1 MTEIMTD
8 QEFVRAFESC
18 ELSPDLFHHRDHIR
32 LARIYVE
39 LDGAAKA
46 TERFRSALRKFAAH
60 IGKSEKYH
68 ETITVAW
75 MRLVVRYCAAPRTR
89 RISGQL
95 MDKKSNTTFE
105 EFYSPELLA
114 TDAARTGF
122 VEPDREGLPGSRLPT
137 PTDEL
142 VGPIIAERR
151 LSVSISETDAHEIIV
166 RMAAPVSGESRAP
179 IGNLS
184 RSRLPQGSSMQG
196 APPAYWSG
204 HFLNAKTIGVT
215 LWYMAKD
222 CGYTRTY

>member
-75 MRLVVRYCAAPRTR
+75 MRLVVHAKSP
-89 RISGQL
+89 GELEKL
-95 MDKKSNTTFE
+95 MDKKHIE
-105 EFYSPELLA
+105 RFYSPELLA

-122 VEPDREGLPGSRLPT
+122 VEPDRARLPG
-137 PTDEL
+137 
-142 VGPIIAERR
+142 
-151 LSVSISETDAHEIIV
+151 
-166 RMAAPVSGESRAP
+166 
-179 IGNLS
+179 
-184 RSRLPQGSSMQG
+184 
-196 APPAYWSG
+196 
-204 HFLNAKTIGVT
+204 
-215 LWYMAKD
+215 
-222 CGYTRTY
+222 